1 MYKLML
7 LFVGLLLFGC
17 GRKELKRTWS
27 YERLGEVFYQVKW
40 FTYPTLDG
48 KLESVQYYI
57 SETGD
62 TIINQVVVFWDDETI
77 DTLSSEFYSLQIYPT
92 DTLDTYKGVLVLH
105 TRFDKLQI
113 NAENRRRLQLLYD
126 EITDSLIL
134 SAVSSDSSNRLEF
147 YYRNTI
153 DHHLTGVL
161 LQDVFRDTLIGNDT
175 LLNYGKTKL
184 LIDTRELTNNTF
196 IESYRFLKVKGKNTT
211 SGYFFE

>member
-1 MYKLML
+1 MYKLMF

-27 YERLGEVFYQVKW
+27 YEMLGKVFYQVKW

-105 TRFDKLQI
+105 TRFDKLQV

-196 IESYRFLKVKGKNTT
+196 IESYRFLKVKGKNST

>member
-27 YERLGEVFYQVKW
+27 YEMLGKVFYQVKW

-105 TRFDKLQI
+105 TRFDKLQV

-196 IESYRFLKVKGKNTT
+196 IESYRFLKVKGKNST

>member
-1 MYKLML
+1 MYKLMF
-7 LFVGLLLFGC
+7 LFVGFLLFGC

-27 YERLGEVFYQVKW
+27 YEMLGEVFYQVKW
-40 FTYPTLDG
+40 FSYPTLDD

-62 TIINQVVVFWDDETI
+62 TIINQVVVFWDEETI

-92 DTLDTYKGVLVLH
+92 DTLDTYKGVLVLYN
-105 TRFDKLQI
+105 RFNKLQVG
-113 NAENRRRLQLLYD
+113 AENKRRLQLLYD

-134 SAVSSDSSNRLEF
+134 SAVSSDTSNRLEF
-147 YYRNTI
+147 YYRNSI

-161 LQDVFRDTLIGNDT
+161 LQDVFRDTLVGNDT
-175 LLNYGKTKL
+175 LLNYGKTRL

-196 IESYRFLKVKGKNTT
+196 IESHRFLKVKGKNST